1 MAKKVIKSD
10 VLQDR
15 SESHGLITSEAA
27 ALLLGVQK
35 ASFFAIAY
43 EHAEELGAFRMGGII
58 LCEKAKC
65 ESFAEKRAA
74 RNADKSANN
83 RRKELVSER
92 P

>member
-1 MAKKVIKSD
+1 
-10 VLQDR
+10 
-15 SESHGLITSEAA
+15 
-27 ALLLGVQK
+27 LGVQK

-74 RNADKSANN
+74 RNADKSVNN
-83 RRKELVSER
+83 RRKELAER
-92 P
+92 LANLDPDQVEKLLAQM